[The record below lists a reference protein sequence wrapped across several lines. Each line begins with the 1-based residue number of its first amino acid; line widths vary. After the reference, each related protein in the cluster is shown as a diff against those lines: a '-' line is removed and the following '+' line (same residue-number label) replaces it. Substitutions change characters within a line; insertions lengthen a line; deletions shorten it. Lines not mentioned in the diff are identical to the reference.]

1 MPGSALMSFGAMQ
14 VGLLYFLLVVKFVL
28 VLNFHSLAAV
38 WYLFQM
44 LAVFLLSLD
53 VPAC

>member
-1 MPGSALMSFGAMQ
+1 MPGSALISFGAMP

-28 VLNFHSLAAV
+28 VLKFHSLASV

-44 LAVFLLSLD
+44 LAVFLLIRGIP
-53 VPAC
+53 VC